1 MFETARNTIKTVA
14 NGGYVPA
21 VYGAD
26 RPIMRDSLVAVLR
39 GIEPSEA
46 ERLEAAF
53 TGGRVAN
60 RVRAYDRG
68 IEYLRDAYNTVIA

>member
-1 MFETARNTIKTVA
+1 MFNIARDTIKSVA

-21 VYGAD
+21 TYGPD

-46 ERLEAAF
+46 DRIEAAF

-68 IEYLRDAYNTVIA
+68 VAYLREAYNTLIA